1 MGLLDEFH
9 TELKTIPIKDCIHW
23 GPKNGLLIAEID
35 VLMESIKKHGV
46 LQPILVS
53 PSGSDKKGKWD
64 VLSGF
69 RRVVA
74 SNNLGIEDI
83 PALVVTKYLNKNEKK
98 MVCLL
103 ESVQN
108 VAMTTIEIKNV
119 VENIYREIKTGNIGK
134 DTKLCV
140 ERTGLPQKIVKKA
153 ISEIEKGVDLNE

>member
-9 TELKTIPIKDCIHW
+9 TELKTIPIRDCINW
-23 GPKNGLLIAEID
+23 GPKNGKLNAEMD

-46 LQPILVS
+46 LQPIIVS
-53 PSGSDKKGKWD
+53 PSGSDKKGMWD

-69 RRVVA
+69 RRVIA

-83 PALVVTKYLNKNEKK
+83 PALVVNKYLNNDEKN
-98 MVCLL
+98 MFWMM
-103 ESVQN
+103 ESERN
-108 VAMTTIEIKNV
+108 VAMNTIEIKNV
-119 VENIYREIKTGNIGK
+119 VEDIYREIKTGNIGT

-153 ISEIEKGVDLNE
+153 INEIEKGTDLNE